1 EAGSLVTPVADW
13 YTDPTVRLSDRLMA
27 VDYLSRAGVRARAA
41 ENELLRLAAQLA
53 WEDRGR
59 LALVLARDGERQS
72 AGRLLAP
79 AWEATKVEGR
89 SATLP
94 PASRRTFYFESQI
107 RPAAFLL
114 SATLAVQPDHPLVG
128 PLVETLIA
136 RGRSS
141 EWVWNT
147 QDYGT
152 AVNALLD

>member
-1 EAGSLVTPVADW
+1 RE
-13 YTDPTVRLSDRLMA
+13 
-27 VDYLSRAGVRARAA
+27 
-41 ENELLRLAAQLA
+41 
-53 WEDRGR
+53 
-59 LALVLARDGERQS
+59 S
-72 AGRLLAP
+72 ACRLLAP
-79 AWEATKVEGR
+79 AWEATTVEGR

-152 AVNALLD
+152 AVNALLDFQRHQRVAKARRARVTARETGWFAGGSVG